1 MEKHF
6 SIGSAYGDAVR
17 ELDAAVGDILS
28 TLVRLG
34 IDATTFVVFTSDN
47 GAALVSREQGKT
59 LIQIM
64 ILLASNSDCDKL
76 CIVYQGNGMPE
87 ERSQETSLA
96 KCSTKSHM
104 WSARLCDRSS

>member
-1 MEKHF
+1 MKKHF

-47 GAALVSREQGKT
+47 GAALVSRDQGKT

-64 ILLASNSDCDKL
+64 NLLATNSDCDKL
-76 CIVYQGNGMPE
+76 CIIYQGAGMPE

-104 WSARLCDRSS
+104 WSARLWD